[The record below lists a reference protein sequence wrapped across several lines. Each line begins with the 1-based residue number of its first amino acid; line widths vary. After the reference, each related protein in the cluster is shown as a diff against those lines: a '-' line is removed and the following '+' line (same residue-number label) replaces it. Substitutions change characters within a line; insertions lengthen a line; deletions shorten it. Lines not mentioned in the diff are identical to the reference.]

1 MRSVLLGVLV
11 ALAASCGGG
20 SGDDDGSG
28 GECGPIDPAGVRA
41 NTIAKKIDQP
51 ATLKK
56 SCSPYALDQSVEV
69 TAALTIE
76 PGVVVEACMGG
87 CKSRITV
94 ARTGSI
100 DAQGTAEEPILFTS
114 RWREDMQGPARGQW
128 TGMLFLETTGS
139 VLRHVTFQ
147 YAGGHYGAD
156 PDDDEFGRYEFPQDG
171 TLMSDSSS
179 DLVVED
185 VRIEQSRGYA
195 VAATTSDEFDADP
208 TTAVW
213 GQFDRVTIT
222 DSQKG
227 VWIPA
232 NQGGAFGADVC
243 FVERDAGGACPATA
257 AGDGVRVFAHLDD
270 TFGRTPE
277 NVGRDATWK
286 KYGAPWQAENI
297 NVVNATLTIEDGV
310 TLHMTDLGG
319 IYVGLGA
326 PGVLKMVASA
336 PGGITVTSAT
346 DAPPPGDHWK
356 GLYIWDM
363 ADAETEIRNV
373 DLGWGGRQSPRQ
385 DLSPPAIIGVYNTG
399 DPSAQPTIIG
409 NTVHDSAGAGIHWN
423 CLAAPIGLEPNDGSN
438 TFGDNISCSVQIGS
452 GIAENY
458 GCECPGSCAEPRCQ
472 NP

>member
-1 MRSVLLGVLV
+1 MKVFLFGVLAAV
-11 ALAASCGGG
+11 AACGGG
-20 SGDDDGSG
+20 SDGGGGGD
-28 GECGPIDPAGVRA
+28 ECGPIDPAGARA
-41 NTIAKKIDQP
+41 NTLAAKIMQP

-56 SCSPYALDQSVEV
+56 SCSPYALDQSVTV

-76 PGVVVEACMGG
+76 AGVVVEACQGG
-87 CKSRITV
+87 CKSRITI
-94 ARTGSI
+94 AGGGSI

-114 RWREDMQGPARGQW
+114 RWRNDMQGPARGQW
-128 TGMLFLETTGS
+128 TGMLFLEVTGS

-147 YAGGHYGAD
+147 YGGGHYGAN
-156 PDDDEFGRYEFPQDG
+156 PDDDEFNRYEFPEDG
-171 TLMSDSSS
+171 TLLSDSSS
-179 DLVVED
+179 GLIVED

-195 VAATTSDEFDADP
+195 VGATTSDEYDADA
-208 TTAVW
+208 TTSLYAS
-213 GQFDRVTIT
+213 FDRVTIT

-227 VWIPA
+227 VWIPS
-232 NQGGAFGADVC
+232 NQGGALGADVC
-243 FVERDAGGACPATA
+243 FVERDAGGLCPATLA
-257 AGDGVRVFAHLDD
+257 EDGVTVFAHLDD
-270 TFGRTPE
+270 AFGRTPE

-286 KYGAPWQAENI
+286 VYGAPWKAENI
-297 NVVNATLTIEDGV
+297 NVVGGSTLTIEDGV
-310 TLHMTDLGG
+310 TLLMTDLGG
-319 IYVGLGA
+319 IYVGLGG
-326 PGVLKMVASA
+326 PGALKMIASA

-346 DAPPPGDHWK
+346 EAPPPGDHWK

-399 DPSAQPTIIG
+399 DASAQPTIIG

-423 CLAAPIGLEPNDGSN
+423 CLSAPIGLEPNDGSN
-438 TFGDNISCSVQIGS
+438 TSGDNISCSVQIGS